1 MENTV
6 WVVRTEDIDEYD
18 IKILGVFRDKQHA
31 TNVIRDKLFAEIKDN
46 KDEYVDWL
54 DDNHLRDSNETYKEY
69 LDERYKELLDE
80 TDWDTPEEDTGEF
93 VFTWGIY
100 NYFITESRLY

>member
-18 IKILGVFRDKQHA
+18 VKILGVFRDKTYA
-31 TNVIRDKLFAEIKDN
+31 TAVIRDKLFEEIKDN
-46 KDEYVDWL
+46 KDEYSDWL
-54 DDNHLRDSNETYKEY
+54 DGIEDSDERYKEY

-80 TDWDTPEEDTGEF
+80 IDWDTPEDNPDEF
-93 VFTWGIY
+93 AFTWGID
-100 NYFITESRLY
+100 NYFITKTQLL